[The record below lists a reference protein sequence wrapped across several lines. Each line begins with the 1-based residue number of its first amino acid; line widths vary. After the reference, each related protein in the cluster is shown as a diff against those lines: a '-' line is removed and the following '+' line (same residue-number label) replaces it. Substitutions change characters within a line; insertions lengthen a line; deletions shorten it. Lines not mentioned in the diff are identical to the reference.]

1 MPHLTPKMSYRY
13 YFIFL
18 FLAFGIIIALLTSL
32 INYNFDI
39 QNIQLE
45 LDKKANVER
54 IRKYEELSLFTERL
68 ERYVASLR
76 NSSALQN
83 YIRQPDE
90 ASLNIVQQLFY
101 TISSTNPTLMQVR
114 FLDTHGME
122 EIRID
127 WDTAQQWPNII
138 QQKELQ
144 DKSQRYYFIEA
155 SQDQPN
161 SFWYSKLDLNVEHK
175 KIEIPYKP
183 VLRVAS
189 PVYVDQQFRGIVI
202 INVHAKSFLER
213 FKKSPFFN
221 VVLVD
226 HDGHY
231 LTHFNDKRS
240 WSRYLDTGHTLTDDF
255 PDLAATI
262 LRDNQQQDL
271 ISMKTLYAA
280 PLDNLLTKD
289 KARLV
294 LIPKN
299 QYIQVMKHER
309 KKAML
314 LIIGTILLLTIPLS
328 ILISRVPAKL
338 NQKIAGQNT
347 TLQEYVD
354 LIDNNIIT
362 ATTNTE
368 GIITEISTAFCRI
381 SGFSKEDVIGQKP
394 RMFQHPGKK
403 NDVKLE
409 VWKTIQA
416 GRIWLGEFHN
426 QSRNG
431 HSYWLDA
438 TVFPKLNDQNT
449 LQGYTAIY
457 QDITDKKRIEKLSI
471 TDVLTGLY
479 NRRFFDETIKKELRR
494 AIRDKKM
501 LTFTMLDVD
510 FFKQYNDHY
519 GHQKGDEVLSA
530 IGQVLQHTL
539 CRSSDF
545 CFRLGGE
552 EFGILFS
559 DLSIGQSYTFTEN
572 IRKAIEELA
581 IEHQWNSAANVIT
594 ASFGLLSVAPIPGI
608 TVDTIYQRADRALYQ
623 AKKTGRNRTFS
634 DSLDHPS

>member
-1 MPHLTPKMSYRY
+1 MTILTSKMSYRF

-18 FLAFGIIIALLTSL
+18 FLVFGIVIALLTSL
-32 INYNFDI
+32 INYNFDV

-54 IRKYEELSLFTERL
+54 LRKYGELSQFTERL

-83 YIRQPDE
+83 YIRHPDE
-90 ASLNIVQQLFY
+90 ASLSIAQQLFY
-101 TISSTNPTLMQVR
+101 TISSTNPALMQLR

-122 EIRID
+122 KIRID
-127 WDTAQQWPNII
+127 WETTQQWPEII
-138 QQKELQ
+138 QSKYLQ

-155 SQDQPN
+155 SQAPAN
-161 SFWYSKLDLNVEHK
+161 SFWYSRLDLNIEHK

-189 PVYVDQQFRGIVI
+189 PVYVDQQFMGIVI
-202 INVHAKSFLER
+202 INVHAKNFLER
-213 FKKSPFFN
+213 FKESPFFN

-231 LTHFNDKRS
+231 LMHFKDKLS
-240 WSRYLDTGHTLTDDF
+240 WSRYLDTGHTLADDY
-255 PDLAATI
+255 PDLIATI

-271 ISMKTLYAA
+271 ISIKTLYAA

-289 KARLV
+289 QAHLI
-294 LIPKN
+294 LIPKDR
-299 QYIQVMKHER
+299 YIQVMKHER

-314 LIIGTILLLTIPLS
+314 LIIATILLLTIPLS

-347 TLQEYVD
+347 TLQKYVD

-362 ATTNTE
+362 ATTDTD

-381 SGFSKEDVIGQKP
+381 SGFSKDNVIGKKP
-394 RMFQHPGKK
+394 RMFQHPGTK

-409 VWKTIQA
+409 VWKTVQA
-416 GRIWLGEFHN
+416 GHIWLGEFHN
-426 QSRNG
+426 QSKDG

-471 TDVLTGLY
+471 TDALTGLY

-501 LTFTMLDVD
+501 LAFAMLDVD

-559 DLSIGQSYTFTEN
+559 DLSIEHSYAFTET
-572 IRKAIEELA
+572 IRTAIEKLGM
-581 IEHQWNSAANVIT
+581 EHQWNSAANVIT

-608 TVDTIYQRADRALYQ
+608 TVDTIYKKADQALYH
-623 AKKTGRNRTFS
+623 AKKAGRNRTFS
-634 DSLDHPS
+634 DSLNRPS